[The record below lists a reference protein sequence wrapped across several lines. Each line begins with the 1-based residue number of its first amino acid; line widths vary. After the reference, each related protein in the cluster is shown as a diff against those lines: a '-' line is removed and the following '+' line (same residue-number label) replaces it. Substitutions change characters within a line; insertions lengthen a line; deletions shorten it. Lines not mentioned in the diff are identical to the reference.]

1 MIVELYQ
8 PQAIYE
14 VGQRKNQEDSI
25 YPLKGEATPDQRIF
39 IVCDGMGGHEQGEVA
54 SAAVCEALARS
65 VTAMFSDE
73 RPFCD
78 DDFMKA
84 LQQAYD
90 ALDEAD
96 TKRLG
101 RMGTTMTFLCM
112 HRGGCMVAHLG
123 DSRIYHLRPRTGEV
137 LFRSRDHSLVQK
149 FYEEGEISYNEMA
162 THPRKNIITK
172 ALLPWQDRRETPS
185 ITHIT
190 DIQPDDYFY
199 LCSDGMLEK
208 MEDDELLAIVGGDGS
223 DEEKVARLLELTKDN
238 ADNHSAYLL
247 HVKAVESEPQDEG
260 LLEDERA
267 ARAENKALNDTRKD
281 EVWSAAVD
289 EEPSSDDVEVVE
301 PAVPASPVV
310 PAAPVSHN
318 DYTSFQ
324 KKQKSNRKAWL
335 FFLFALCLLAAT
347 IFFVFMKK
355 GGKPA
360 QPEPPKTEKVGKP
373 AQAVQPA
380 ASQEA
385 SDEDEMPKERKLRP
399 AKEPDKPSPSPAEV
413 MSNASVDDSP
423 ETIQPQ

>member
-1 MIVELYQ
+1 MRVELYQ

-137 LFRSRDHSLVQK
+137 LFRSRDHSLVQQ

-172 ALLPWQDRRETPS
+172 ALLPWQGGRETPS

-301 PAVPASPVV
+301 PVAPAPPVSYSQY
-310 PAAPVSHN
+310 AAP
-318 DYTSFQ
+318 
-324 KKQKSNRKAWL
+324 KKDNGNKKTLW
-335 FFLFALCLLAAT
+335 FFLFALCLLAAV
-347 IFFVFMKK
+347 IFFVIIRK
-355 GGKPA
+355 GDKPA
-360 QPEPPKTEKVGKP
+360 QQDPPKTEKVGKP

-399 AKEPDKPSPSPAEV
+399 AKEPDKPSPSPDEA